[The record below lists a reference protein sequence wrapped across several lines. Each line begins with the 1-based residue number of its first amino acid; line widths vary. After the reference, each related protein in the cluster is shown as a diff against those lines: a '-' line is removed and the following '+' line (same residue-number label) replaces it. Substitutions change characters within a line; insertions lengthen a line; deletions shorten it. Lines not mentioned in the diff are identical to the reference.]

1 MQLLHIT
8 ALLAFLCATSLH
20 AGVKRNKDF
29 DKIMPSTLKHPPET
43 EARLDKWFRDSK
55 FGAFIHFGAY
65 SPLAGTSIRCTIS
78 HPCAILAVMPGHRLD
93 F

>member
-1 MQLLHIT
+1 MRTMQLLHIT
-8 ALLAFLCATSLH
+8 ALLALLCATSLH

-55 FGAFIHFGAY
+55 FGAFIHFCAY
-65 SPLAGTSIRCTIS
+65 SPLDWRLQYAARS
-78 HPCAILAVMPGHRLD
+78 AIHALSWR
-93 F
+93 